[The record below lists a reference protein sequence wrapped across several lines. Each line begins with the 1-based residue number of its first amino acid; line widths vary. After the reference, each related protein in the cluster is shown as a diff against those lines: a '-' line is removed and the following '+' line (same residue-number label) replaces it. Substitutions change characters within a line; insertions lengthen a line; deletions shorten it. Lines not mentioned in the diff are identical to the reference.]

1 MEKLVRLSREGSPNS
16 LRLTPKSLRE
26 LLGEG
31 EIWAI
36 SNLLLDSELLLLG
49 LRGGMW
55 PCSPRRKSWGSA
67 LSPAFAHR

>member
-49 LRGGMW
+49 LRGG
-55 PCSPRRKSWGSA
+55 CGRAHRGKSWGSA